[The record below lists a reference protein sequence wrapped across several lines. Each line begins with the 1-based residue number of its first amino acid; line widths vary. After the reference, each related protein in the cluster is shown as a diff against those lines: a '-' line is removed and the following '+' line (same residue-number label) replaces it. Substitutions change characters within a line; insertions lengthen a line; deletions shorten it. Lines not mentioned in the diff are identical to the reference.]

1 MSKKDAKFNM
11 LLDGFLRSKT
21 AQSLSPEELEDL
33 LKSVE
38 GKGDADMQRITA
50 MKCSELARH
59 CEENLRR
66 YKIVLEDMV
75 SVLVSAYRNGCLDDM
90 IENASKCS
98 SDNVQIND
106 VNGVVDMEGLS
117 EEDKLRFEEKA
128 KHGRMLFSKKGMEK
142 FLDFVEKDAGQVF
155 LNIWEDIGFLNH
167 TLEAMVAFEI
177 ATPEEIQKGV
187 KSINKIDGDISVKDV
202 PEIIDIDKEV
212 LN

>member
-38 GKGDADMQRITA
+38 GKGDADMQKITA
-50 MKCSELARH
+50 IKSSELARH

-66 YKIVLEDMV
+66 YKTVLEDMV
-75 SVLVSAYRNGCLDDM
+75 SVLISAYRNGCLDSM
-90 IENASKCS
+90 IEHAGKCS
-98 SDNVQIND
+98 PDDVQIND

-117 EEDKLRFEEKA
+117 EKAKLKLQEKA
-128 KHGRMLFSKKGMEK
+128 KHGQMLFSEKGMK
-142 FLDFVEKDAGQVF
+142 QFLNFVEKDAGKVF
-155 LNIWEDIGFLNH
+155 LDIYEDMGFLTH
-167 TLEAMVAFEI
+167 TLEAMVAFEV
-177 ATPEEIQKGV
+177 ATPEEIQKGIKFIESEDV
-187 KSINKIDGDISVKDV
+187 SVKGV